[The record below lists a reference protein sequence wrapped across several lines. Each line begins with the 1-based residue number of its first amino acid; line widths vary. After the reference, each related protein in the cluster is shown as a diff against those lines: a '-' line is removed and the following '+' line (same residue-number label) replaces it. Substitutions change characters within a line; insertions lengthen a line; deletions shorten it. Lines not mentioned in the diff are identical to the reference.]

1 MRKVM
6 AMGLVAVMLFSAF
19 YVIGGAMAQYFPTS
33 TRSTFDPLNN
43 SDAYQDPDN
52 DGQFEPAPL
61 AKVKLDEHPLLPD
74 TKPKTLTDS
83 WGYFK
88 FEDVEPGEHVIWGSK
103 EGQGSAY
110 YIGKRKVYLEKRG
123 NAYVELKLH
132 AWP

>member
-1 MRKVM
+1 MKGRLISLIACCLIAWKCEQPLEAPEGYYNGTIEGKV
-6 AMGLVAVMLFSAF
+6 
-19 YVIGGAMAQYFPTS
+19 YY
-33 TRSTFDPLNN
+33 
-43 SDAYQDPDN
+43 DPDN